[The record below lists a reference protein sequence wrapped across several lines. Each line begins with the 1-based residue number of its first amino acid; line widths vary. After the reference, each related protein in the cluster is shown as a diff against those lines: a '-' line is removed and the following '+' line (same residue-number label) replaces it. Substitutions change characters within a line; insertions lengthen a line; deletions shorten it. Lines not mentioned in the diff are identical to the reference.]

1 MSCLFCS
8 GFFSL
13 VRTCDVERQ
22 LFGGVFSVPRNKY
35 FLQLMV
41 MSCLIVQLLFC
52 LFTYSFC
59 LFLQPEETRLISDT
73 SGIFK
78 PEVVA
83 KKILQDTMVN
93 LPTSYHMLVLSCPNF
108 MKLLHNLRITESMV
122 PFNFDDFHL
131 CFCISMGGGCLEY

>member
-1 MSCLFCS
+1 MSY
-8 GFFSL
+8 
-13 VRTCDVERQ
+13 
-22 LFGGVFSVPRNKY
+22 SV
-35 FLQLMV
+35 V
-41 MSCLIVQLLFC
+41 IIC

-131 CFCISMGGGCLEY
+131 CFCISMGGGMLGILKEKENLFMRFENSNIKLS